1 MFNSEFDPMAQLEQL
16 QLQVAV
22 LNSDKVQL
30 VTAINHQASA
40 LQLINKQLAAL
51 IEANNNQDYYIRLL
65 QNQVQSINIATTLG
79 K

>member
-30 VTAINHQASA
+30 VTAINHQAQA